1 MGVAARSDQELL
13 AAVAGGDRGALRELH
28 DCHAIWVAARLQR
41 RCADRDIVDEAVQDT
56 FVAVW
61 KSAGRWDG
69 RGDPAAWIWGI
80 AIRRLI
86 GVLRTRGRWSR
97 AEAGS
102 AVNESEIMVAAEDQV
117 LVGVEHGDLAGALRG
132 LSPELRAV
140 VQATVLDGLTSR
152 EAGHLLGIPSGT
164 VKTRMMRARVQL
176 RGALA

>member
-1 MGVAARSDQELL
+1 VTARSDQDLL
-13 AAVAGGDRGALRELH
+13 AAVADGDRGALRELH
-28 DCHAIWVAARLQR
+28 DRHAVWVSARLRR
-41 RCADRDIVDEAVQDT
+41 RCADGDIVDEAVQDT

-69 RGDPAAWIWGI
+69 RGEPAAWIWGI

-97 AEAGS
+97 AAA
-102 AVNESEIMVAAEDQV
+102 AVTESEIMVAAEDQV
-117 LVGVEHGDLAGALRG
+117 LVGVEHGDLAGALRD

-164 VKTRMMRARVQL
+164 VKTRMMRARIQL